1 MSGPVSRPDPVT
13 VLLVDDEAPIL
24 RALKRTLGDLPA
36 ELITAGDGAQ
46 ALAVLRTRRVD
57 VMVADIDM
65 PQLDGL
71 ELVRAA
77 RRESPLT
84 YRILMTGA
92 ATMDRTIRAIND
104 GEVVRFFTKP
114 LDPAAFHEEMK
125 TLVERVL
132 RQRREGGQETR
143 KARREALYGWLAER
157 FPGAERVERAP
168 DGGVELDLGRVRQ
181 ALTGAGT
188 AARRLVGA

>member
-1 MSGPVSRPDPVT
+1 MT

-114 LDPAAFHEEMK
+114 LEPAAFHEEMK

-157 FPGAERVERAP
+157 FAGAERIERAP
-168 DGGVELDLGRVRQ
+168 DGGIELDLGRVRQ
-181 ALTGAGT
+181 ALAGAGV
-188 AARRLVGA
+188 AARRVIGA